1 MSTKASYKA
10 KSVETQSG
18 TYLRV
23 EIPSL
28 RQRDIVAKFPEGKHE
43 GYYDPEKGYDDF
55 EVSFVDTENS
65 NSFNVYAR
73 YGQVR
78 IGAFGTVSD
87 DEVEDFYN
95 WLVGQFS

>member
-23 EIPSL
+23 EVPSL

-65 NSFNVYAR
+65 NAFNVYSR